1 MHEDVALEFARWLS
15 PKFAIWCN
23 DRIKELLTAPKP
35 TAEAEVLPST
45 PSDEKC
51 LVFFADSE
59 EMCNFAA
66 FTREGHSF
74 KASPEN
80 INGIKSAEV
89 SCVSNGVHL
98 NGVSSLVN
106 STHPRTFLF
115 MFTRENQVCLYNG
128 SPVTFK
134 LGDGTTSVNATQM
147 AKPFGKLVGGWL
159 RLESTKEFLN
169 ALSADMRIHT
179 SALIQTVKGGNGEQ
193 GTWMHEDVALEFARW
208 LSPKFAIWCN
218 RRIKELLTAPQQ
230 PQKAE
235 ILPPP
240 IDNSQ
245 VFNGLVEVADGKSVT
260 TSRKLALVLGRKHD
274 SILGTIKDNLHRRE
288 FKYGHF
294 TMRDY
299 SDSRHSHGYEYMITR
314 RGLEVLAGLMRYG
327 AKEKIAEA
335 YAGAWSEAP
344 QALPPALA
352 QPALPLSEE
361 APAEPVGDD
370 TDCDEISYTPEQ
382 QKYIDWLE
390 GYNEKLGERLCRAKE
405 TMRMYAEM
413 YSIEKERHLR
423 SEIGA
428 AYWHDLYEDLMLRL
442 NNGDNCPL
450 AEKMEAHRAFRKRIS
465 KGVC

>member
-1 MHEDVALEFARWLS
+1 MTTLIKTGQTMTSLQIAEITGKQHKNVLAAIRAMEPAWEKIRGL
-15 PKFAIWCN
+15 KFKQTFI
-23 DRIKELLTAPKP
+23 IKEMPNGATRKDPCYELTKTECLYIATKFNDEARARLILRWEQLENERLAAPKP

-98 NGVSSLVN
+98 KGVSSLVN

-218 RRIKELLTAPQQ
+218 RRIKELLTAPK
-230 PQKAE
+230 PAAEAE

-240 IDNSQ
+240 D
-245 VFNGLVEVADGKSVT
+245 
-260 TSRKLALVLGRKHD
+260 
-274 SILGTIKDNLHRRE
+274 
-288 FKYGHF
+288 
-294 TMRDY
+294 
-299 SDSRHSHGYEYMITR
+299 
-314 RGLEVLAGLMRYG
+314 
-327 AKEKIAEA
+327 
-335 YAGAWSEAP
+335 
-344 QALPPALA
+344 
-352 QPALPLSEE
+352 
-361 APAEPVGDD
+361 
-370 TDCDEISYTPEQ
+370 
-382 QKYIDWLE
+382 
-390 GYNEKLGERLCRAKE
+390 
-405 TMRMYAEM
+405 
-413 YSIEKERHLR
+413 
-423 SEIGA
+423 
-428 AYWHDLYEDLMLRL
+428 
-442 NNGDNCPL
+442 
-450 AEKMEAHRAFRKRIS
+450 
-465 KGVC
+465 